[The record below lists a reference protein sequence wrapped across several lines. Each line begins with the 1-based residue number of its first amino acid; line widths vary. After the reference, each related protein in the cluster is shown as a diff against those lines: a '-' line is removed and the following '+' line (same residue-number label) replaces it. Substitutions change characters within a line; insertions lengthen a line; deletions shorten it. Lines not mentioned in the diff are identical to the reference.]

1 MRSTGEPARP
11 RRAASPGAFTA
22 AIAAAATG
30 VTVVATDGPAGRFG
44 QTVSAVCRVS
54 ASPPMV
60 LACLHSRSPVSDAI
74 RANGVFCVSVLG
86 VQHDV
91 VADTFARPWP
101 GMRPWDFGCY
111 QWECAPSGSPRITD
125 AVAAFD
131 CDLREVIPAGTHLIN
146 LGQVRDVTTGAGVP
160 LLYSARAYSRP
171 EPFEPSAFAG
181 DLMARQT
188 S

>member
-91 VADTFARPWP
+91 VADTFAGPGREPDPGLRLLPVGVRPV
-101 GMRPWDFGCY
+101 R
-111 QWECAPSGSPRITD
+111 
-125 AVAAFD
+125 VAED
-131 CDLREVIPAGTHLIN
+131 HRCGRGL
-146 LGQVRDVTTGAGVP
+146 
-160 LLYSARAYSRP
+160 
-171 EPFEPSAFAG
+171 
-181 DLMARQT
+181 
-188 S
+188 